1 MVWRSQQALL
11 SPAPQAALYIRCLSF
26 HRHLPSL
33 RFRRPAQCIQGRRR
47 PRSPRSCVLAGCEH
61 TGQADDGGI
70 IIAKGARALFRMTG
84 RMTGRTILNDW
95 GLASH
100 CMHAGSPRLHGG
112 ACWPSKVRQGG
123 LHEEAA
129 HHKAGESNR
138 TCAHR
143 VQLPKQNPGQAHKRA
158 QQRRGWRAVD
168 RRAGGCAQNSVHVCS
183 LVTRHRGRA

>member
-70 IIAKGARALFRMTG
+70 IIAKGARALFRMTE
-84 RMTGRTILNDW
+84 TPKILCFR
-95 GLASH
+95 GAL
-100 CMHAGSPRLHGG
+100 CTVMLHA
-112 ACWPSKVRQGG
+112 
-123 LHEEAA
+123 
-129 HHKAGESNR
+129 AGIE
-138 TCAHR
+138 CALCCAYPAYVLKH
-143 VQLPKQNPGQAHKRA
+143 LS
-158 QQRRGWRAVD
+158 QRRRRKLLGMRALL
-168 RRAGGCAQNSVHVCS
+168 AKTHQNLPPKRCFKLKDSPPFGLFSRVLS
-183 LVTRHRGRA
+183 